1 MYDNNDNILQTI
13 DQLGHTETKVYDK
26 LGNVTSKTDKNG
38 NITIYEYDINQNLT
52 RVTNPLYE
60 STFYYYDNNNNL
72 IEIIDGRAKVTEY
85 TYDALNNEL
94 TEKDGLGNIEYKE
107 YYPNGLLSKK
117 TTRNGDEIKYTY
129 DIHGR
134 LINEND
140 ITYSYDNNSNLL
152 GIVDSNNQ
160 TFRVYDVL
168 NRITSK
174 TENGLTSIYIY
185 DINGYKER
193 TIDPLQ
199 NETLKEYD
207 KVGRLINVNDEVN
220 YLYNIDGTL
229 QKVTYTS
236 GATEEYFYNEDKTL
250 SELINTYGNVVEEYI
265 YIYDNN
271 KNIIEEVSPNQT
283 ILNTYDALNRLSTVS
298 INNVV
303 TTYTYDASG
312 NRLKE
317 LTGTI
322 TKDYIYDSK
331 NKLSQITE
339 KDNNVVTKI
348 TTYQYDLNGNLLTTT
363 ENGIIVETNVFNERN
378 ELISTTKNSN
388 TTTYGYNVEGK
399 RISKSDGTNII
410 KFIYEGTNII
420 LEVDGNNDELS
431 KNIYGLAL
439 VSRVTN
445 SDNGYYLYN
454 GHGDVVVIVDD
465 LNEVL
470 NTYLYDIFGNI
481 INESEIL
488 DNPYKYAGYYYDTE
502 TDNYYLLSRY
512 YNPEIARFISEDTYR
527 GELEDPLSL
536 NRYVHLNF

>member
-117 TTRNGDEIKYTY
+117 TTRNGDEIEYTY

-283 ILNTYDALNRLSTVS
+283 IVNTYDALNRLKTVS

-303 TTYTYDASG
+303 TTYTYDGSG
-312 NRLKE
+312 NRLRE
-317 LTGTI
+317 VTGTI
-322 TKDYIYDSK
+322 SKDYIYDSK

-420 LEVDGNNDELS
+420 LEVDANNDELS
-431 KNIYGLAL
+431 KNIYGLEL
-439 VSRVTN
+439 VLRTTN
-445 SDNGYYLYN
+445 SDSGYYLYN

-470 NTYLYDIFGNI
+470 NTYIYDVFGNI